1 MTRSLQ
7 DRAREEWSLKQI
19 VERMKVG
26 DRGRRKDN
34 VFFYLTEVDSNLG
47 GVAIFSD
54 TIGDRRHLRR
64 YKVHA
69 KADRFRAGTI
79 SFAI

>member
-1 MTRSLQ
+1 
-7 DRAREEWSLKQI
+7 
-19 VERMKVG
+19 MKVG